1 MYRILFSL
9 LFFISAA
16 LSAQT
21 LTQSGYVRTAGR
33 PGNLKGT
40 RLAGAVIAVEG
51 KNAVQSQKDGAFSL
65 AFTNAKAGSTSFRI
79 KSVKL
84 GGYSALDP
92 ASLSAPHPISPF
104 IPFEIVLVSEKEKAA
119 IRENVE
125 RTVKARYDAELAR
138 VKREKDQLGLR
149 YQAELDRVNEKYKNC
164 DVYVANAVERYANL
178 DYATLSFAE
187 ATYYSAMERGDE
199 ATAEQVLSQYNVHKL
214 QADRNAIVGHIAK
227 EQQAL
232 ENIDAQLRFGYEGRY
247 ELFASRFEGDS
258 ALHYLDLLVALDTT
272 NVESLKKAGDYATY
286 SLSDFSRAYSYYVR
300 AARQAQKQYGM
311 NDGRTAESLK
321 DLAFLLNN
329 MRRTEEARA
338 TMLKS
343 NEIVR
348 RCYGDASLKT
358 AQSYGA
364 VASCYDNIKD
374 STEVLKW
381 KGKALAIVK
390 AHPAITDRDSLRIV
404 AILYNNMGI
413 YYYNHHD
420 LTKADN
426 YYQLAVQ
433 ASIAAGEKPT
443 FYDNL
448 CALRTTQGKYDE
460 ALNYGNLALE
470 SIESDP
476 LHSAAQKGWSYSLI
490 SETYNCMKDEANR
503 MKYEDMARDV
513 LVRQYGEMG
522 APMEH
527 FYQLR
532 ASRLSDKGKY
542 AEALPLYEKI
552 LEIEQRTYSN
562 NADTLWLYQNIA
574 VCNFQCHKY
583 AEAIRWYKKA
593 LHASEHVNGVNHA
606 NSIGYILG
614 IVDSYIK
621 LGAYDEAL
629 DWDKEAEKR
638 TEATNGGFDY
648 FHRYVIMSK
657 TTPKDHWEKTNK
669 KFMADK
675 SFYLFKVGYS
685 PMVFLRYGVW
695 DRKIYHK
702 SLIDYIEDYAG
713 KTVGSTLFIGKKYY
727 NLKIYITPYDYSVTI
742 DETNEKLSIVLFK
755 VGKAAARA
763 AKILTTLQ
771 RNL

>member
-1 MYRILFSL
+1 MFRTLLSL
-9 LFFISAA
+9 LFFLSAA

-65 AFTNAKAGSTSFRI
+65 AFTNAKAGSTSFCI

-92 ASLSAPHPISPF
+92 ASLSAPHPISPL

-119 IRENVE
+119 IRANVE

-138 VKREKDQLGLR
+138 VKREKDQLGTR

-178 DYATLSFAE
+178 DYATLSFAQ
-187 ATYYSAMERGDE
+187 ATYYSAMEQGDE
-199 ATAEQVLSQYNVHKL
+199 ATAEQVLSQYNIPKL

-258 ALHYLDLLVALDTT
+258 AIHYLDLLVALDTT
-272 NVESLKKAGDYATY
+272 NVENLKKAGDYALY
-286 SLSDFSRAYSYYVR
+286 SLSDFSRAHSYYVR
-300 AARQAQKQYGM
+300 ATRQAQKQYGL

-329 MRRTEEARA
+329 MRRTEEAHA

-343 NEIVR
+343 NEMAR

-358 AQSYGA
+358 AQSYGF
-364 VASCYDNIKD
+364 VATCYDDIKD

-381 KGKALAIVK
+381 MGKALAIVK
-390 AHPAITDRDSLRIV
+390 AHPAITDHDSLLIASV
-404 AILYNNMGI
+404 LYGNMGT
-413 YYYNHHD
+413 YYYANNAQ
-420 LTKADN
+420 TKADY

-443 FYDNL
+443 CYSNL
-448 CALRTTQGKYDE
+448 CALRRTQGKYDE

-470 SIESDP
+470 SIKSDP
-476 LHSAAQKGWSYSLI
+476 LHSAESEGWVYSLI
-490 SETYNCMKDEANR
+490 AETYNCMKDEANTT
-503 MKYEDMARDV
+503 KYENMARDV

-522 APMEH
+522 APLEH
-527 FYQLR
+527 FYQRR
-532 ASRLSDKGKY
+532 ASRLSDKGEY
-542 AEALPLYEKI
+542 AEALPLYEKM
-552 LEIEQRTYSN
+552 LEMEQRTYGN

-574 VCNFQCHKY
+574 VCNFQCHKN

-593 LHASEHVNGVNHA
+593 LYASEHVNGVNHVK
-606 NSIGYILG
+606 NVGYISA

-638 TEATNGGFDY
+638 AEAVNGAFDY
-648 FHRYVIMSK
+648 FHRYVILSK
-657 TTPKDHWEKTNK
+657 TTPKDDWEKTNK

-675 SFYLFKVGYS
+675 SFFLFKVGYS
-685 PMVFLRYGVW
+685 PLEFLQYGVW
-695 DRKIYHK
+695 DRKVYHK

-713 KTVGSTLFIGKKYY
+713 KTVGATLFLQGNYFRP
-727 NLKIYITPYDYSVTI
+727 KIYITPYDYSVTL
-742 DETNEKLSIVLFK
+742 DETDEKLSIVLFK

-763 AKILTTLQ
+763 AKILTTIQ
-771 RNL
+771 RHL